1 MINDALVEADENE
14 DGTELQ
20 KHWVVKLLESS
31 SQNQGSGEATFSAK
45 SVVLSNY
52 RTIFWVQNHHDCD
65 VSNLALSPK
74 SGHTLIIIIV
84 AIFKSLESSEKVSSV
99 WVRSIWMQAG

>member
-31 SQNQGSGEATFSAK
+31 SQNQGSGKATISAK
-45 SVVLSNY
+45 SVFLSY
-52 RTIFWVQNHHDCD
+52 
-65 VSNLALSPK
+65 
-74 SGHTLIIIIV
+74 
-84 AIFKSLESSEKVSSV
+84 
-99 WVRSIWMQAG
+99 

>member
-14 DGTELQ
+14 DGAELQ

-31 SQNQGSGEATFSAK
+31 SQNQGFGEATFSAK

-65 VSNLALSPK
+65 VSLSDVFP
-74 SGHTLIIIIV
+74 
-84 AIFKSLESSEKVSSV
+84 
-99 WVRSIWMQAG
+99 